1 MGIKD
6 VIKNLPVME
15 TKGDYFGVAS
25 DQLINNFL
33 TFVFRGLPR
42 LLFGLAIFYTLYNIL
57 SPMVVIVR

>member
-25 DQLINNFL
+25 DKFVNGFL
-33 TFVFRGLPR
+33 EFIFKSLPR
-42 LLFGLAIFYTLYNIL
+42 ILFGLAIFYTLYNIL
-57 SPMVVIVR
+57 SPMVVVVR

>member
-15 TKGDYFGVAS
+15 TKGDYLGVAS
-25 DQLINNFL
+25 DKFVNDFL
-33 TFVFRGLPR
+33 TFIFKSLPR
-42 LLFGLAIFYTLYNIL
+42 LLFALAILYTLYNIL